1 MHIAL
6 SGSSGCLSVVS
17 STMGVIPTIENLYQ
31 IIVIVSGTPGCRHQ
45 TATVGA
51 CCLGNE
57 REGGLSGKWFSEKEF
72 IFVAN

>member
-1 MHIAL
+1 MET
-6 SGSSGCLSVVS
+6 GSSGCLSVVS